1 MSRASNY
8 SRDEDKLLCRVYME
22 ISQDPI
28 IGIYQS
34 SDQFWTRVAEAYN
47 NGKSPDSEMR
57 STRSI
62 QCRIQVIEKAT
73 RKMHACIRQIENT
86 HPSGASTED
95 IVSIIVYYFL
105 TIRFLLNHCFIN
117 FQMDQAKVLL
127 SQDEKF
133 KKGWKFDHVWN
144 IIKNFEKFQDGA
156 SSARQTSRGSSCPQE
171 SENPTPESARHPSP
185 PERPIGVKKAK
196 LKKKSG

>member
-73 RKMHACIRQIENT
+73 RKMLACIRQIE
-86 HPSGASTED
+86 
-95 IVSIIVYYFL
+95 YYS
-105 TIRFLLNHCFIN
+105 LLFSHDLIF
-117 FQMDQAKVLL
+117 
-127 SQDEKF
+127 
-133 KKGWKFDHVWN
+133 
-144 IIKNFEKFQDGA
+144 
-156 SSARQTSRGSSCPQE
+156 T
-171 SENPTPESARHPSP
+171 
-185 PERPIGVKKAK
+185 
-196 LKKKSG
+196 